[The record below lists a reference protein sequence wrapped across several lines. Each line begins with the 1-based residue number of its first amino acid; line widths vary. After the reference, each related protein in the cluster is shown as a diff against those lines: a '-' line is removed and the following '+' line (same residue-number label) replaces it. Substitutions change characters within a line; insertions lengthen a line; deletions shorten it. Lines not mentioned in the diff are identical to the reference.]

1 MAKSIKLV
9 AKDVS
14 IDNGVTYC
22 SAGLALYDGEVEL
35 NAFFLQPENLTEALG
50 GITEYGML
58 IFNSDNSDLSSS
70 VTIACVEAGEEV
82 TEANTTSVSVTL
94 QDIINTE
101 VGDAVNS
108 SATPGE

>member
-14 IDNGVTYC
+14 IADDITYC
-22 SAGLALYDGEVEL
+22 SVGLALYDGDVEL

-58 IFNSDNSDLSSS
+58 VFNSDNSDLSAS

-82 TEANTTSVSVTL
+82 SEANTTSVSVTL
-94 QDIINTE
+94 QDIIDTE
-101 VGDAVNS
+101 VGDDLSAS
-108 SATPGE
+108 SGT